1 MERTLF
7 KAQRISAMLLA
18 PWVLI
23 HLGLILYAVRGGLTA
38 SEILG
43 RTQGSVFWG
52 LFYGSFVLL
61 VTIHAPIGLRN
72 ILREWTPLKKH
83 SIDPMC
89 FMFGL
94 FILAMGTRA
103 VIAVVFV

>member
-7 KAQRISAMLLA
+7 KAQRISAILLA

-38 SEILG
+38 AEILD
-43 RTQGSVFWG
+43 RTQGSLFWG

-61 VTIHAPIGLRN
+61 VTVHAPIGLRN
-72 ILREWTPLKKH
+72 ILREWTPLK
-83 SIDPMC
+83 SDNINPMC

-94 FILAMGTRA
+94 FILVMGIRA
-103 VIAVVFV
+103 VAAVVG